1 MLGFGFMD
9 NFIMIQAGGYIDA
22 TLGVSMGLATLT
34 AAAMGQVVSDV
45 SGVVFGG
52 TVERF
57 LHKVKMIRSPGLS
70 EAQRHLSVC
79 RNVAM
84 AGSVVGVIIG
94 CMLGASSLLF
104 IDLDAHERVKR
115 ACALH
120 DVVTTMLSDDDEI
133 KCDECTIYLSAADIA
148 PLQKESN
155 EKGTCQ
161 QIKLLEQAE
170 ENSLAVLC
178 AQKRSVVRGDN
189 VMYVPVIKGDDMEAV
204 LEFRR
209 KKVSGESFSLEEERA
224 ARTLARHMAI
234 FMDRLRSH

>member
-1 MLGFGFMD
+1 
-9 NFIMIQAGGYIDA
+9 MIQAGGYIDA
-22 TLGVSMGLATLT
+22 TLGVTMGLATLT

-70 EAQRHLSVC
+70 EAQRHLAVS

-94 CMLGASSLLF
+94 CMLGACSLLF

-115 ACALH
+115 ARALH
-120 DVVTTMLSDDDEI
+120 DVVTTMLSDDEI
-133 KCDECTIYLSAADIA
+133 HCDECTIYLTTADIA
-148 PLQKESN
+148 PLNKETN
-155 EKGTCQ
+155 VKGVCQ
-161 QIKLLEQAE
+161 MKLLEEAKE
-170 ENSLAVLC
+170 KPLAVEC
-178 AQKRSVVRGDN
+178 AQKRCLVRGDN

-209 KKVSGESFSLEEERA
+209 KQVSGEFFSLEEERA

-234 FMDRLRSH
+234 FMDRLRSD